1 MIRCLDC
8 KGKFSSCVQSM
19 EISDKIIL
27 VDIGAK
33 IVTTI
38 LSNNNV
44 NNNKFNNGIYY
55 ININEIPGEL
65 SRENLIFSLVKI
77 TCYLHM

>member
-1 MIRCLDC
+1 
-8 KGKFSSCVQSM
+8 M

-65 SRENLIFSLVKI
+65 SCENLISSLVKI